1 MADILR
7 NLPAS
12 RMLPKG
18 RYGAATGA
26 AGVVADE
33 AARASATLIAGR
45 GQTPAVLQAAR
56 TTFGAEL
63 CDLPRRA
70 VSGAMEFV
78 GVGPGRWLVVDDG
91 DGDAL
96 VERLQAAFPRASVV
110 DQSGGLVIFD
120 AGGAKLGAML
130 PKILAIDIDAAA
142 FPVGAAATTTAGH
155 INLTIW
161 RTGAENCRCAVG
173 RSYAPAFLRML
184 AVAAAEFG
192 LSYGLNYSH

>member
-1 MADILR
+1 VADVLK

-26 AGVVADE
+26 AGVVAHE
-33 AARASATLIAGR
+33 VTRASATLIAGR
-45 GQTPAVLQAAR
+45 GQAAGVVQAASTAFR
-56 TTFGAEL
+56 AEL
-63 CDLPRRA
+63 CDLPRRVEA
-70 VSGAMEFV
+70 GAMEFI
-78 GVGPGRWLVVDDG
+78 GIGPGRWLVLDDG

-96 VERLQAAFPRASVV
+96 VEKLQSAFPCASVV
-110 DQSGGLVIFD
+110 DQSGGLMIFD
-120 AGGAKLGAML
+120 VGGAKLAATL
-130 PKILAIDIDAAA
+130 PKFLSIDIDAAA
-142 FPVGAAATTTAGH
+142 FPVGAAATTTAAH

-161 RTGAENCRCAVG
+161 RTGEENWRCAVG

-192 LSYGLNYSH
+192 LAYGMGDTN

>member
-1 MADILR
+1 VADVLK

-18 RYGAATGA
+18 RYGASTGA
-26 AGVVADE
+26 AGVVAHE
-33 AARASATLIAGR
+33 VARASATLIAGR
-45 GQTPAVLQAAR
+45 GQTSVVVQTAR
-56 TTFGAEL
+56 TVFGLEL

-70 VSGAMEFV
+70 ASGAMEFV
-78 GVGPGRWLVVDDG
+78 GIGPGRWLVLDDG

-96 VERLQAAFPRASVV
+96 VQKLQSAFPRASVV
-110 DQSGGLVIFD
+110 DQSGGLAVFD
-120 AGGAKLGAML
+120 AAGTKIDATL
-130 PKILAIDIDAAA
+130 PKFLAIDIDAAA

-161 RTGAENCRCAVG
+161 RTGSENWRCAVG

-184 AVAAAEFG
+184 AAAAAEFG
-192 LSYGLNYSH
+192 LAYALSGSH